1 MAEKIVGYV
10 VLIIL
15 YPALF
20 FLGLIGFS
28 FTLSDDIEIYS
39 GKSTR
44 KKWSREKNLFRK
56 YLFLDY
62 RQHIIR
68 WHYILLWVYIASS
81 ILSLPALILY
91 DIFIDT
97 EFFPIFQAITLTIMF
112 TALLSSGIDVSI
124 RYSLYRGN
132 KIRRRPKKA
141 TKRQRK
147 SVKFAKDSER
157 QGK

>member
-28 FTLSDDIEIYS
+28 VTLSDDIGIYS

-56 YLFLDY
+56 YLFLEWNY
-62 RQHIIR
+62 E
-68 WHYILLWVYIASS
+68 YFK
-81 ILSLPALILY
+81 
-91 DIFIDT
+91 IF
-97 EFFPIFQAITLTIMF
+97 
-112 TALLSSGIDVSI
+112 
-124 RYSLYRGN
+124 
-132 KIRRRPKKA
+132 
-141 TKRQRK
+141 
-147 SVKFAKDSER
+147 
-157 QGK
+157 